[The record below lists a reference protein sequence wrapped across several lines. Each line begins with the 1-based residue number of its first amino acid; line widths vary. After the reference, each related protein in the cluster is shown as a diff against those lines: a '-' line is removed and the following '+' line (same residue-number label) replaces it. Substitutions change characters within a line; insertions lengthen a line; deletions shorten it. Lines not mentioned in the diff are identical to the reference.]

1 MNEPT
6 KATNRGPRKGLRTDT
21 TPIPVRT
28 LLYGSDGTVLG
39 LASGRLFG
47 SAIPGL
53 VTMPDYP
60 GRRGEGSAAGPAPKD

>member
-39 LASGRLFG
+39 LANGWLFG
-47 SAIPGL
+47 NAIPVL
-53 VTMPDYP
+53 VRTPDYP
-60 GRRGEGSAAGPAPKD
+60 CRHGAGSAAGPAPKD